1 MLKKTGDTMTGTLN
15 QRTPAGV
22 TPAYILTSPDID
34 LSQSSTAY
42 QSGGL
47 IIFRDKNNKDG
58 NYISS
63 YVDQYGANVLTLQA
77 SIGVDDNRKTTGVG
91 IWIKQN
97 GESGSWAFP
106 CNINNSI
113 LTTVAH
119 GSNYVKLGNGLII
132 CWATADNLSHIYS
145 NNWQGTITFPIAFKT
160 IPYVS
165 AFMTDGGS
173 PDSRWWN
180 SLKVVL
186 SGTSTTGFHLC
197 TGSTEAVRINWIAI
211 GY

>member
-58 NYISS
+58 NYINS

-113 LTTVAH
+113 LTTVSH
-119 GSNYVKLGNGLII
+119 GSNYVKLGNGLILQWGI
-132 CWATADNLSHIYS
+132 IVTNQDTSGANYATIALSTPFSDTKYRIFTNVTAMES
-145 NNWQGTITFPIAFKT
+145 DFVGGVARNTVTALKTTTSFK
-160 IPYVS
+160 ISYNIS
-165 AFMTDGGS
+165 AAIEWF
-173 PDSRWWN
+173 
-180 SLKVVL
+180 
-186 SGTSTTGFHLC
+186 
-197 TGSTEAVRINWIAI
+197 AI
-211 GY
+211 GW